1 MKLTDNSWILT
12 QDKFDIRT
20 AQAFEGLFTLGSGYL
35 HTRASMEE
43 HFADCPQNSTQLRKP
58 INVTAEEFAIMGGRW
73 GTFVPGVFGNH
84 PLLLQEMIN
93 LPWFLELAPVVDDER
108 LDLTASNVSGFKRTL
123 DMKIATLSRELV
135 WQTKS
140 GQTLKVYHE
149 RFISGCT
156 PNLSVQRMRIEC
168 DQAVEV
174 TVLGGIDARV
184 TTNGFD
190 HFQSVEI
197 GETAGG
203 VSCQV
208 ITDVDDTVFMECRLT
223 ATGADW
229 TYGSDDSHGWQ
240 ESVFTVTPEQPLV
253 VEKRTAVTTSR
264 DLTCQSVVDLP
275 ESLSALVARS
285 RPPTE
290 NRLTMAGDENGGRV
304 EGAEQSSEARP
315 SPESPAAI
323 LDRHAGASWEE
334 LYQRHCAHWAAQWE
348 RADIKIEGDD
358 EAQIILRSSIYHLLR
373 AHVPNDS
380 RVAIG
385 AKGHAGE
392 AYKGHF
398 FWDTEAY
405 LLPFYLYTDPE
416 KAKTLVDF
424 RISNLEEAKKLAAEF
439 GYRGARFPWESDAD
453 GRECC
458 SNFQYADHEIHVT
471 GAVAYGVAHYFSAIG
486 GLEQASDE
494 AASLAVETARYW
506 MDRIDYRKGDD
517 APSILG
523 VMGPDEYAPITHNSA
538 YTNRIAAFNLE
549 LAARIGE
556 RGGATAEERD
566 AFAKTAAALPLVRS
580 KTNSDLVL
588 QCEGFEELAEPRFD
602 EFWADRKGCYAA
614 RVSQE
619 RLYRS
624 KNLKQADVLLL
635 MAMFPD
641 EFTDAEVQAAWD
653 TYLPVTTHD
662 SSLSAGI
669 HAIVALRLGLF
680 DEAWTFFMKSAA
692 IDLDTDHGGAAQGI
706 HIAGCACNWQVVVL
720 GFAGMRTALQS
731 DVLSF
736 NPKLPKHWKGLT
748 FQVVWKGT
756 PVSVEMEFG
765 KTTVTNQGSEAIDIE
780 LAGQTATLSAGE
792 SRSFDDE

>member
-1 MKLTDNSWILT
+1 MANKTSHGNGQNAWILT
-12 QDKFDIRT
+12 QDQFDIRT

-43 HFADCPQNSTQLRKP
+43 HFADCPQDSRELRKP
-58 INVTAEEFAIMGGRW
+58 ANVTAETFVPVPGRW

-93 LPWFLELAPVVDDER
+93 LPWFLELVPVVDGER
-108 LDLTASNVSGFKRTL
+108 LDLTTSNVSGFKRTL
-123 DMKIATLSRELV
+123 DMKTATLSRELV
-135 WQTKS
+135 WQTNS
-140 GQTLKVYHE
+140 GQTLRVSHE
-149 RFISGCT
+149 RFISGCI

-174 TVLGGIDARV
+174 SVLGGIDARV

-190 HFQSVEI
+190 HFRSVEI
-197 GETAGG
+197 AETTGG
-203 VSCQV
+203 VACRV
-208 ITDVDDTVFMECRLT
+208 LTDVDDTVSMECRLSAT
-223 ATGADW
+223 AADW
-229 TYGSDDSHGWQ
+229 TYGSEGRHGWQ
-240 ESVFTVTPEQPLV
+240 KSTFTVTPEQPLV

-264 DLTCQSVVDLP
+264 DLVSENTP
-275 ESLSALVARS
+275 EEPRS
-285 RPPTE
+285 RRERATCSPVAPQ
-290 NRLTMAGDENGGRV
+290 L
-304 EGAEQSSEARP
+304 RP
-315 SPESPAAI
+315 ETPAAI
-323 LDRHAGASWEE
+323 LDRHAGANWDE
-334 LYQRHCAHWAAQWE
+334 LHRQHCAHWTAEWE
-348 RADIKIEGDD
+348 RADVRIEGDD

-405 LLPFYLYTDPE
+405 LLPFYLYTAPE

-439 GYRGARFPWESDAD
+439 GYRGARFPWESDAA

-486 GLEQASDE
+486 GLDQASDD
-494 AASLAVETARYW
+494 AARLAAETARYW

-517 APSILG
+517 TPSILG

-556 RGGATAEERD
+556 RGGATAEECA
-566 AFAKTAAALPLVRS
+566 AFAKTAAALPVVRS
-580 KTNSDLVL
+580 KANPDLIL

-602 EFWADRKGCYAA
+602 QVWADRKGCYAA

-641 EFTDAEVQAAWD
+641 EFSDAEVQAAWD
-653 TYLPVTTHD
+653 TYVPVTTHD
-662 SSLSAGI
+662 SSLSAGV

-720 GFAGMRTALQS
+720 GFAGMRTTLQS
-731 DVLSF
+731 DVLSL
-736 NPKLPKHWKGLT
+736 NPKLPAHWKKLA
-748 FQVVWKGT
+748 FRVIWKGV
-756 PVSVEMEFG
+756 PVSVEMEPG
-765 KTTVTNQGSEAIDIE
+765 KTVLTNHGPEAINTE
-780 LAGQTATLSAGE
+780 LAGEAATLSAGE
-792 SRSFDDE
+792 SRSLDDERNQRRDIRFGRGVGQH

>member
-1 MKLTDNSWILT
+1 MKTHDTWILT
-12 QDKFDIRT
+12 QDGFDIRT
-20 AQAFEGLFTLGSGYL
+20 AQAFEGLFALGSGYL

-43 HFADCPQNSTQLRKP
+43 HFADCPQDSREQRKP
-58 INVTAEEFAIMGGRW
+58 ANVTAEKFEPVPGRW

-93 LPWFLELAPVVDDER
+93 LPWFLELVPIVDDER
-108 LDLTASNVSGFKRTL
+108 LDLTTSNVSGFKRTL
-123 DMKIATLSRELV
+123 DMKTATLSREV
-135 WQTKS
+135 DWQTKS
-140 GQTLKVYHE
+140 GKTLKVYHE

-174 TVLGGIDARV
+174 SVLGGIDARV

-197 GETAGG
+197 GEATGG
-203 VSCQV
+203 VSCRV
-208 ITDVDDTVFMECRLT
+208 VTDVDDAISMECRLI
-223 ATGADW
+223 AIGADW
-229 TYGSDDSHGWQ
+229 IYGSDDRHGWQ
-240 ESVFTVTPEQPLV
+240 ESVLTVTPGQPLV
-253 VEKRTAVTTSR
+253 VEKRTVVVTSR
-264 DLTCQSVVDLP
+264 DLVSESVPVEP
-275 ESLSALVARS
+275 RS
-285 RPPTE
+285 RRERATCSPVAPQ
-290 NRLTMAGDENGGRV
+290 L
-304 EGAEQSSEARP
+304 RP
-315 SPESPAAI
+315 EFPAAI
-323 LDRHAGASWEE
+323 LDHHAAERWEE
-334 LYQRHCAHWAAQWE
+334 LYQRHCAHWAAQWD
-348 RADIKIEGDD
+348 RADVRIEGDD
-358 EAQIILRSSIYHLLR
+358 EAQVILRSSIYHLLR

-405 LLPFYLYTDPE
+405 LLPFYLYTAPE
-416 KAKTLVDF
+416 KAKSLVDF
-424 RISNLEEAKKLAAEF
+424 RVNNLEEAKKLAAEF

-471 GAVAYGVAHYFSAIG
+471 GAVAYGVAHYFNAIG

-556 RGGATAEERD
+556 RGGATNEECA
-566 AFAKTAAALPLVRS
+566 AFAETAAALPILRS
-580 KTNSDLVL
+580 KTNPDLVL

-641 EFTDAEVQAAWD
+641 EFSDAEVQAAWD
-653 TYLPVTTHD
+653 TYVPVTTHD

-669 HAIVALRLGLF
+669 HAIVALRLGLL
-680 DEAWTFFMKSAA
+680 DEAWMFFMQSAA

-756 PVSVEMEFG
+756 PVSVDMEPG
-765 KTTVTNQGSEAIDIE
+765 KTTVTNQGPEAIDIE

-792 SRSFDDE
+792 TRSFDDE

>member
-1 MKLTDNSWILT
+1 MTEPDSNWVLT
-12 QDKFDIRT
+12 QETFDIRT

-43 HFADCPQNSTQLRKP
+43 HFDDCPQDSRELRKP
-58 INVTAEEFAIMGGRW
+58 ANVTAEKFKPVPGRW

-93 LPWFLELAPVVDDER
+93 LPWFLELAPVVDGER
-108 LDLTASNVSGFKRTL
+108 LDLTSSAVTGFKRTL
-123 DMKIATLSRELV
+123 NMKTATLSRELI

-140 GQTLKVYHE
+140 GKTLKVAHE

-156 PNLSVQRMRIEC
+156 PNLSVQRMRMEC
-168 DQAVEV
+168 DQALEV
-174 TVLGGIDARV
+174 AVVGSIDARV

-190 HFQSVEI
+190 HFQRVDI
-197 GETAGG
+197 GATSDG
-203 VSCQV
+203 VSCRV
-208 ITDVDDTVFMECRLT
+208 VTDVDNRITMACRLS
-223 ATGADW
+223 ADGAKW
-229 TYGSDDSHGWQ
+229 TYGSDDRHAWQ
-240 ESVFTVTPEQPLV
+240 ASVFALTPGHPLV

-264 DLTCQSVVDLP
+264 DLA
-275 ESLSALVARS
+275 SASQVQ
-285 RPPTE
+285 
-290 NRLTMAGDENGGRV
+290 GGLRTPCGSGCAAPAV
-304 EGAEQSSEARP
+304 FP
-315 SPESPAAI
+315 SAI
-323 LDRHAGASWEE
+323 LDHHAAESWDDLHRE
-334 LYQRHCAHWAAQWE
+334 HCAHWDSEWE
-348 RADIKIEGDD
+348 RADIQIEGDD
-358 EAQIILRSSIYHLLR
+358 EAQIILRTSIYHLLR
-373 AHVPNDS
+373 AYVPNDS
-380 RVAIG
+380 RVAVG

-405 LLPFYLYTDPE
+405 LLPFYLYTAPE

-424 RISNLEEAKKLAAEF
+424 RINNLEEAKSIAESY
-439 GYRGARFPWESDAD
+439 GYKGARFPWESDAD

-458 SNFQYADHEIHVT
+458 CNFQYRDHEIHVT
-471 GAVAYGVAHYFSAIG
+471 GAVAYGMAHYFSAIVG
-486 GLEQASDE
+486 VEEATDE
-494 AASLAVETARYW
+494 AAQLAVETARYW
-506 MDRIDYRKGDD
+506 MGRIDTRKGDD
-517 APSILG
+517 YPSILG

-556 RGGATAEERD
+556 RGGATAEECA
-566 AFAKTAAALPLVRS
+566 AFAKTAAALPIIRS
-580 KTNSDLVL
+580 KTNPDLVL
-588 QCEGFEELAEPRFD
+588 QCEGFEELAEPRFN
-602 EFWADRKGCYAA
+602 EFWADRKDCYAA

-641 EFTDAEVQAAWD
+641 EFTDVEVQAAWD
-653 TYLPVTTHD
+653 TYVPVTTHD

-680 DEAWTFFMKSAA
+680 EEAWQFFMQSAS

-720 GFAGMRTALQS
+720 GFAGMRTSLQS
-731 DVLSF
+731 ELLNF
-736 NPKLPKHWKGLT
+736 NPNLPAHWTKLT
-748 FQVVWKGT
+748 FPIFWKGT
-756 PVSVEMEFG
+756 PVRVEMEHG
-765 KTTVTNQGSEAIDIE
+765 KTTLTNQGAETIMVEID
-780 LAGQTATLSAGE
+780 GQTAALSAGE
-792 SRSFDDE
+792 RRSCGGE